1 MAKAGKKFR
10 AAAEKVEPL
19 KQYEPDAGIR
29 LVKDAS
35 FANFDETVELHIRTG
50 LDPKHADQIVRGSAV
65 LPAGTGRTR
74 RVAAFAQGDKA
85 REAEAA
91 GADFVGA
98 EDLVQRVQG
107 GWTDFDVAVATP
119 DMMGVVG
126 RLGRILGPRGLMPN
140 PRSGT
145 VTPDIGRAI
154 REIKGG
160 RVEFRVDRTGVIH
173 APVGKVSFDEEQLAK
188 NVGALV
194 DAIVRAK
201 PSGAKGTYIRGL
213 TLASTMGPGVRL
225 DVPQTLALASSES

>member
-1 MAKAGKKFR
+1 MAKEGKKFR

-19 KQYEPDAGIR
+19 KQYEPDAGIS

-35 FANFDETVELHIRTG
+35 FARFDETVELHIRTG

-107 GWTDFDVAVATP
+107 GW
-119 DMMGVVG
+119 
-126 RLGRILGPRGLMPN
+126 
-140 PRSGT
+140 
-145 VTPDIGRAI
+145 
-154 REIKGG
+154 
-160 RVEFRVDRTGVIH
+160 
-173 APVGKVSFDEEQLAK
+173 
-188 NVGALV
+188 
-194 DAIVRAK
+194 
-201 PSGAKGTYIRGL
+201 
-213 TLASTMGPGVRL
+213 
-225 DVPQTLALASSES
+225 

>member
-1 MAKAGKKFR
+1 MAKEGKKFR

-29 LVKDAS
+29 LVKDAA

-173 APVGKVSFDEEQLAK
+173 APVGKVSFDVRQLAQ

-201 PSGAKGTYIRGL
+201 PSGAKGTYIRGV

>member
-1 MAKAGKKFR
+1 MAKEGKNFR

-29 LVKDAS
+29 LVKDAA
-35 FANFDETVELHIRTG
+35 FAKFDETVELHIRTG

-173 APVGKVSFDEEQLAK
+173 APVGKVSFDEQQLTQ

-213 TLASTMGPGVRL
+213 TLSSTMGPGVRL
-225 DVPQTLALASSES
+225 DVSQTLALASSES